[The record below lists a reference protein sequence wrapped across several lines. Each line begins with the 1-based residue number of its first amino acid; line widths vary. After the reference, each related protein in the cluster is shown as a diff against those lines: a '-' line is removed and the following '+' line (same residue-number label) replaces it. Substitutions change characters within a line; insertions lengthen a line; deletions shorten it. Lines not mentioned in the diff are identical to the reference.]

1 MMDSAFASGTPISER
16 YKLAW
21 SSYALE
27 VDSKGDLN
35 LYYNFDPTAKAA
47 IGTTHK
53 SLLLKS
59 VTNFRFKYSG
69 GAFRLKICK
78 KEPIGSDANA
88 TIHAC
93 KEKVVF

>member
-1 MMDSAFASGTPISER
+1 
-16 YKLAW
+16 LA
-21 SSYALE
+21 
-27 VDSKGDLN
+27 VDSSGNLN

-47 IGTTHK
+47 IGTQHNVP
-53 SLLLKS
+53 LLRD

-69 GAFRLKICK
+69 GVFRIKICK
-78 KEPIGSDANA
+78 KERIGSDANA